1 MNILAIIGS
10 PHGMKGNTGRLLE
23 EVLVEVRECGG
34 DVDLVSLTR
43 LKVLP
48 CVACNACHKVGT
60 CKIDDDFETIKEKL
74 LCCDAVI
81 LASPNYIFSVTAQM
95 KALFDRCGGLIH
107 LMALEGKYGIAVE
120 TSGGG
125 EDEDVL
131 KYMEHVIAVLG
142 ARVVGSIGSAM
153 AGVRMFPD
161 EEALFTRARELGRE
175 LCRSVKEKRSFPEQD
190 AFHDEFKER
199 MRRLMLY
206 KRDEWPYEFDVWQ
219 ALGKV

>member
-1 MNILAIIGS
+1 MNVLAIIGS

-23 EVLVEVRECGG
+23 EVLAGVRENGG

-48 CVACNACHKVGT
+48 CIACDACHKVGT
-60 CKIDDDFETIKEKL
+60 CAVDDDFEMIREKL
-74 LCCDAVI
+74 LTCDAVI
-81 LASPNYIFSVTAQM
+81 LASPNYIFGVTAQM

-107 LMALEGKYGIAVE
+107 LMALEGTYGIAVE

-131 KYMEHVIAVLG
+131 KYMERFIAVLG
-142 ARVVGSIGSAM
+142 ARVVGSIGSPV
-153 AGVRMFPD
+153 AGVRMFPN
-161 EEALFTRARELGRE
+161 EEALFARARELGTD
-175 LCRSVKEKRSFPEQD
+175 LCRSVQEKRSFPEQD
-190 AFHDEFKER
+190 AFHDAFKER

-206 KRDEWPYEFDVWQ
+206 KKDEWPYEFDVWR
-219 ALGKV
+219 ALGKF

>member
-23 EVLVEVRECGG
+23 EVLAGVRECGG

-48 CVACNACHKVGT
+48 CVACDACHKVGT
-60 CKIDDDFETIKEKL
+60 CTIDDDFETIKEKL
-74 LCCDAVI
+74 ISCDAFI

-95 KALFDRCGGLIH
+95 KALFDRCGCLIH
-107 LMALEGKYGIAVE
+107 LMALEGKYGISVE

-125 EDEDVL
+125 EDEEVL
-131 KYMEHVIAVLG
+131 KYMEQFIAVLG
-142 ARVVGSIGSAM
+142 ARVVGSIGSPM

-161 EEALFTRARELGRE
+161 EEALFAKARKLAKE
-175 LCRSVKEKRSFPEQD
+175 LCRSVQEKRSFPEQD
-190 AFHDEFKER
+190 AFHYAFKER

-206 KRDEWPYEFDVWQ
+206 KKDEWAYEFDVWQ
-219 ALGKV
+219 ALGER

>member
-23 EVLVEVRECGG
+23 EVLAGVREYGG

-48 CVACNACHKVGT
+48 CVACDACHKVGT
-60 CKIDDDFETIKEKL
+60 CTIDDDFETIKEKL
-74 LCCDAVI
+74 LFCDAVI
-81 LASPNYIFSVTAQM
+81 LSSPNYIFSVTAQM

-107 LMALEGKYGIAVE
+107 LMALEGKYGITVE

-125 EDEDVL
+125 EDENVL
-131 KYMEHVIAVLG
+131 KYMEQVIAVLG
-142 ARVVGSIGSAM
+142 ARVVGSIGSPM
-153 AGVRMFPD
+153 AGDRLFPD
-161 EEALFTRARELGRE
+161 EEALFVRARELGKE
-175 LCRSVKEKRSFPEQD
+175 LCRSVQEKRLFPEQD
-190 AFHDEFKER
+190 DFHNAFKER

-206 KRDEWPYEFDVWQ
+206 KRDEWPYEYEVWQ

>member
-23 EVLVEVRECGG
+23 EVLVGVRECGG

-48 CVACNACHKVGT
+48 CVACDACHKVGT
-60 CKIDDDFETIKEKL
+60 CNIDDDFETIKEKL

-131 KYMEHVIAVLG
+131 KYMEQVIAVLG
-142 ARVVGSIGSAM
+142 ARVVGSIGSPM

-161 EEALFTRARELGRE
+161 EKALFVRARELGKE
-175 LCRSVKEKRSFPEQD
+175 LCRSVQEKRSFPEQD
-190 AFHDEFKER
+190 AFHNDFKER